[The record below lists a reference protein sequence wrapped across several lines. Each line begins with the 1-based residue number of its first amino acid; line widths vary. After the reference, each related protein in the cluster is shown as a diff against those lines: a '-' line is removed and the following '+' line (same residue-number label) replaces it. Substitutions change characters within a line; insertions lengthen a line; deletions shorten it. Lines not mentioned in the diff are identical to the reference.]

1 MRARAGGPYNSND
14 VNNLPAW
21 FLRRY
26 FTSSHGQYR
35 IADSLRRRVEFRRHN
50 LLCDEFEI
58 GFDLVVCR
66 NVTIYFT
73 DEAKNELNR
82 KFYRSLKDGG
92 VLFIGGTEIMLG
104 ADGIGFKKLDTCFY
118 QKSMT
123 SISARL
129 PRGTPVLLR
138 T

>member
-1 MRARAGGPYNSND
+1 M
-14 VNNLPAW
+14 
-21 FLRRY
+21 
-26 FTSSHGQYR
+26 R
-35 IADSLRRRVEFRRHN
+35 IAGAEDAVAAELEVDLLFEGVFDVDFGEDAEAALLEFVG
-50 LLCDEFEI
+50 DFGDGVVEFEI